1 MSTAQAQ
8 LRSVWHIAVRDG
20 EWVRNAVLVLLS
32 TSTGAVDA
40 LSWLGLDKV
49 FSAFMT
55 GNVVFLGFRAGG
67 ATGPSVPRVL
77 AALAAFSVGAFISG
91 RIVRRAGETESVW
104 SPRVTLALAAGL
116 VFQVAFFAVW
126 SSVGGLP
133 STTTGDVLIALS
145 SLAMGMQ
152 SAAIFSLGLRAIFT
166 TAFTATVTV
175 FFGDLAGWAQARGE
189 RYRLLAVA
197 LGVFAGAAIGAFV
210 FDHAERWAPALP
222 LGLSALAVSTAAA
235 AFGTRTR

>member
-8 LRSVWHIAVRDG
+8 LRSVWHVGVRDG
-20 EWVRNAVLVLLS
+20 EWVRNAVLVVLS
-32 TSTGAVDA
+32 ASTGSVDA
-40 LSWLGLDKV
+40 ISWLGLGKV

-67 ATGPSVPRVL
+67 AAGPSVPRVL
-77 AALAAFSVGAFISG
+77 AALAAFSVGAFLCG
-91 RIVRRAGETESVW
+91 LIVRRVRDTRAVW
-104 SPRVTLALAAGL
+104 SPRVTLALAAALLPQAAFL
-116 VFQVAFFAVW
+116 VIW
-126 SSVGGLP
+126 SSVGGQP
-133 STTTGDVLIALS
+133 STAARDVLIALS

-175 FFGDLAGWAQARGE
+175 FFGDLAGWAQSRGE

-197 LGVFAGAAIGAFV
+197 LGVFAGAALGAFL

-222 LGLSALAVSTAAA
+222 LGLSALAVSTATA

>member
-1 MSTAQAQ
+1 MSTVQAQ
-8 LRSVWHIAVRDG
+8 LRSVSHAAVRDG
-20 EWVRNAVLVLLS
+20 EWVRNALLVVLSV
-32 TSTGAVDA
+32 STGSVDA

-55 GNVVFLGFRAGG
+55 GNVAFLGFRAGG
-67 ATGPSVPRVL
+67 AAGPSAPRVL
-77 AALAAFSVGAFISG
+77 AALAAFSAGALLCG
-91 RIVRRAGETESVW
+91 LIVRGVRDTGAIW

-116 VFQVAFFAVW
+116 VPQAAFLVIW
-126 SSVGGLP
+126 SSLGGHP
-133 STTTGDVLIALS
+133 STAAGDLLIALS
-145 SLAMGMQ
+145 SMAMGIQ

-166 TAFTATVTV
+166 TAVTATVTV
-175 FFGDLAGWAQARGE
+175 FFGDLAGWAQSRGE

-197 LGVFAGAAIGAFV
+197 LGIFAGAAVGAFV

-222 LGLSALAVSTAAA
+222 LGLSAFAVATAAA